1 MAEDLFINY
10 FEFAGLDPNRS
21 REENCQVLNKM
32 KLELNSKRSAK
43 AQTQKEILTEAAAIF
58 DNEETY
64 TRYRAEWEQ
73 RHVSRPDPG
82 AGGQPAS
89 AASGTPAGPRPA
101 GVRSLLAKA
110 LTNYIENKVN
120 QPLPNVA
127 GRWRDSSGAFLQLQ
141 QNGTAITGVLTDA
154 WGNTVAQGQGSISG
168 HTITYAAAYA
178 NGQGGQGR
186 LVVSPDGNAIQG
198 QLAFSMLGTPMGMT
212 NVLLV
217 RA

>member
-1 MAEDLFINY
+1 MAEDLFIDY

-82 AGGQPAS
+82 AGGQPGLGRVGDPGRTAARRGQIAARQS
-89 AASGTPAGPRPA
+89 ADKLHR
-101 GVRSLLAKA
+101 
-110 LTNYIENKVN
+110 E
-120 QPLPNVA
+120 
-127 GRWRDSSGAFLQLQ
+127 
-141 QNGTAITGVLTDA
+141 
-154 WGNTVAQGQGSISG
+154 QG
-168 HTITYAAAYA
+168 
-178 NGQGGQGR
+178 
-186 LVVSPDGNAIQG
+186 
-198 QLAFSMLGTPMGMT
+198 
-212 NVLLV
+212 
-217 RA
+217 